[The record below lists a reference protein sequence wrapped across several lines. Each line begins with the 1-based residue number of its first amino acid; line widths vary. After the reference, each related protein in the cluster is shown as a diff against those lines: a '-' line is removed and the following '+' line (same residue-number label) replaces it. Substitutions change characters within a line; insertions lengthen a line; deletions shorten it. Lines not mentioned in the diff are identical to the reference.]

1 MSGDGD
7 RWSLLVPVKRLDLAK
22 TRLGLANPV
31 RAELA
36 LAMAIDTVT
45 AAINTPSVGEVVVIT
60 DDARAATA
68 LASVG
73 ARVVDDKPD
82 AGLNPALAHGASMAT
97 MSRVASLSSDL
108 PALRSQDLDAV
119 LRAAGD
125 QARTVVSDVSGT
137 GTTLLAATSR
147 EEFQPAFGE
156 GSLAAHV
163 ASGAIDVSNRAGV
176 TLRQDV
182 DTIAALHAAV
192 NLGVGEQTA
201 RAVAAL
207 AG

>member
-7 RWSLLVPVKRLDLAK
+7 LWSLLVPVKRLDLAK
-22 TRLGLANPV
+22 TRLGLADRV

-60 DDARAATA
+60 DDERAAKA

-73 ARVVDDKPD
+73 ARVVDDQPD
-82 AGLNPALAHGASMAT
+82 AGLNPALVHGASMAAMT
-97 MSRVASLSSDL
+97 RVASLSSDL
-108 PALRSQDLDAV
+108 PALKSEDLEAV

-125 QARTVVSDVSGT
+125 HPRIVVSDVSGT
-137 GTTLLAATSR
+137 GTTLLAAMR
-147 EEFQPAFGE
+147 IEGFQPAFGE

-163 ASGAIDVSNRAGV
+163 ASGAIDVSDHAGL

-182 DTIAALHAAV
+182 DTIEALRAAV
-192 NLGVGEQTA
+192 DLGVGEQTT
-201 RAVAAL
+201 RAVAGL
-207 AG
+207 AD